1 MRIGKRI
8 AVLLLMLFLPG
19 KDTLLAHRTLYTNF
33 YLNMSLE
40 KSGLIFYL
48 ESPSFLLPPTKSL
61 KYESALPK
69 ADAYRDQLTRYIQSI
84 CRVKMDGLMVNPVI
98 RLLEWEK
105 IPGAM
110 HLIEETDLLQ
120 AYMEIEYPI
129 KTPPQQIAIE
139 WDYYVPEPSYGWAAV
154 ADPDQDPQQ
163 IDVEFEEYGRYNY
176 FILSPTE
183 PGFTWHAP
191 SDSLETNTVSQ
202 ITHADPHSSQPFPT
216 FPVSILL
223 VGGLTFVVTRARG
236 TSLAV
241 SGLIVF
247 ATAASATVAW
257 QQHHA
262 RERIPQESEAIT
274 IFETLHQ
281 NIYRAFD
288 YTSQSDIYDALAQ
301 SVDGPLLDR
310 MYTDIYQSLI
320 LRDEGGAVCRVES
333 IQVDAVDFLGS
344 DSEQKSANYT
354 VACKWDVLGKVKHW
368 GHAHERRNR
377 YAATFQLEPRE
388 HHWKICEVNVTRQE
402 RIENPMDS
410 PPDDPQKKESVWD
423 LQPSE

>member
-1 MRIGKRI
+1 MY
-8 AVLLLMLFLPG
+8 PNP
-19 KDTLLAHRTLYTNF
+19 H
-33 YLNMSLE
+33 
-40 KSGLIFYL
+40 
-48 ESPSFLLPPTKSL
+48 
-61 KYESALPK
+61 
-69 ADAYRDQLTRYIQSI
+69 
-84 CRVKMDGLMVNPVI
+84 MDGL
-98 RLLEWEK
+98 
-105 IPGAM
+105 
-110 HLIEETDLLQ
+110 
-120 AYMEIEYPI
+120 
-129 KTPPQQIAIE
+129 
-139 WDYYVPEPSYGWAAV
+139 V

-310 MYTDIYQSLI
+310 MYTDIYQSL
-320 LRDEGGAVCRVES
+320 
-333 IQVDAVDFLGS
+333 
-344 DSEQKSANYT
+344 T
-354 VACKWDVLGKVKHW
+354 
-368 GHAHERRNR
+368 
-377 YAATFQLEPRE
+377 
-388 HHWKICEVNVTRQE
+388 
-402 RIENPMDS
+402 
-410 PPDDPQKKESVWD
+410 
-423 LQPSE
+423 